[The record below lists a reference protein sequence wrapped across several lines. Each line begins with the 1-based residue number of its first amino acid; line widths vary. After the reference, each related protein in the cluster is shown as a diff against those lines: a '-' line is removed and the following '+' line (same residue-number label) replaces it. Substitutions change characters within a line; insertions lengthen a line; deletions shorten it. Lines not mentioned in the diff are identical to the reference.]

1 MANVSIATGVVD
13 TATVTAGEQKID
25 MSEKIMMLDPDS
37 SQFTTMMMKLGS
49 EDARSY
55 KVEWLEDQL
64 RPRLS
69 ALAASATSAAVTI
82 VVTTGQGDYFRA
94 RDLVRV
100 ATTGEMVLVTSISTD
115 TLTVTRAIGATAA
128 ASAASGGDL
137 LIVSNAATQG
147 ATLGTRKIT
156 KKTAAY
162 NYTQIQRD
170 PYGFTETERNVAT
183 YGGPPDVY
191 ESVKKLVEHKRA
203 LENTC
208 FFGARSFTSNAPTSF
223 GTCGGAVEFIS
234 TNIHNAAGTLSHAT
248 LDTYLRSDLQHGS
261 TNKVL
266 FVAPLVAQAISGYLK
281 TAYSPTEVGTK
292 KFGAT
297 VNAYIS
303 GAYGT
308 ELPVV
313 VKRDWQD
320 FSSANTGYGGWAFL
334 IDMDYV
340 KFRPLQNRNTR
351 LLRDRQA
358 NDADESTNEYLTEF
372 SLEFRTEAA
381 HSVIKGVTG

>member
-1 MANVSIATGVVD
+1 MANVSIATGLVD
-13 TATVTAGEQKID
+13 TATVTANEHKID
-25 MSEKIMMLDPDS
+25 MSEKIMMLDPDV
-37 SQFTTMMMKLGS
+37 SQFTTMLMKMGS

-69 ALAASATSAAVTI
+69 ALAASATSAATTI

-137 LIVSNAATQG
+137 LIVSNAAVQG

-183 YGGPPDVY
+183 YGGAPDVY

-208 FFGARSFTSNAPTSF
+208 FFGARSFTSNAPNSF
-223 GTCGGAVEFIS
+223 GTSGGAVEFKK
-234 TNIHNAAGTLSHAT
+234 AAGL
-248 LDTYLRSDLQHGS
+248 
-261 TNKVL
+261 
-266 FVAPLVAQAISGYLK
+266 
-281 TAYSPTEVGTK
+281 
-292 KFGAT
+292 
-297 VNAYIS
+297 
-303 GAYGT
+303 
-308 ELPVV
+308 
-313 VKRDWQD
+313 
-320 FSSANTGYGGWAFL
+320 
-334 IDMDYV
+334 M
-340 KFRPLQNRNTR
+340 
-351 LLRDRQA
+351 
-358 NDADESTNEYLTEF
+358 
-372 SLEFRTEAA
+372 
-381 HSVIKGVTG
+381 

>member
-1 MANVSIATGVVD
+1 MAVSMATGLVD
-13 TATVTAGEQKID
+13 TATVTSNEQKID
-25 MSEKIMMLDPDS
+25 MSEKIMLLDPDT
-37 SQFTTMMMKLGS
+37 SQFTTMLMKLGS

-69 ALAASATSAAVTI
+69 ALAASATSAATTLT
-82 VVTTGQGDYFRA
+82 VTTDHGAYFRA
-94 RDLVRV
+94 RDLVRI
-100 ATTGEMVLVTSISTD
+100 ASSGEMVLVTSISTD

-128 ASAASGGDL
+128 ATAQSGIDL
-137 LIVSNAATQG
+137 LIVSNAAVQG

-170 PYGFTETERNVAT
+170 PFGFTETERNVAT

-203 LENTC
+203 VENTL
-208 FFGARSFTSNAPTSF
+208 FFGARSYTSNAPNSW
-223 GTCGGAVEFIS
+223 GSCGGAVEFIS
-234 TNIHNAAGTLSHAT
+234 TNIHNAAGAMAHTL
-248 LDTYLRSDLQHGS
+248 LDTYLRTDLQHGS
-261 TNKVL
+261 KNKVL

-281 TAYSPTEVGTK
+281 TAWTPTEVGAK
-292 KFGAT
+292 KFGAN
-297 VNAYIS
+297 VDAYIS
-303 GAYGT
+303 GAYGY
-308 ELPVV
+308 EIPVV
-313 VKRDWQD
+313 VKKDWND
-320 FSSANTGYGGWAFL
+320 FASTNTGYGGWAFL

-340 KFRPLQNRNTR
+340 KFRPLQNRNTK

-358 NDADESTNEYLTEF
+358 NDADESTHEYLTEF
-372 SLEFRTEAA
+372 SLEFRTEQC
-381 HSVIKGVTG
+381 HSIVKGVTG